1 MEKPSRFKIFML
13 SICML
18 MFLWLS
24 VEAVIAIITKRA
36 SSVAE
41 SILQILTLPIFV
53 TMAAVYLYAL
63 SDAKHKRKTRYGQ
76 YTGSVGDLINSYRNR
91 EIEEKEFYESLG
103 DVVLYY
109 ADPTG
114 VDREGNTADY
124 TLPAAEGC
132 RYLPVFDSYA
142 HTRNYYVEEGRGRIT
157 IKREVARKIIQTLEK
172 DNRKRN
178 TSMIGLIIEPS
189 LYEFTIEA
197 SELRSV
203 IYERK

>member
-13 SICML
+13 SVCTL

-24 VEAVIAIITKRA
+24 VGILISLITNRA

-41 SILQILTLPIFV
+41 TILRIIILPVNI
-53 TMAAVYLYAL
+53 TMTVFYLYELYQAI
-63 SDAKHKRKTRYGQ
+63 HKSKTRYGQ
-76 YTGSVGDLINSYRNR
+76 YMGSVGDLINSYRNR
-91 EIEEKEFYESLG
+91 EIEESEFYESLG

-114 VDREGNTADY
+114 VDREGNPADY

-142 HTRNYYVEEGRGRIT
+142 HTRNYYVDEGRGRIT
-157 IKREVARKIIQTLEK
+157 IKREVARKLIKSLEK
-172 DNRKRN
+172 DNRKCD
-178 TSMIGLIIEPS
+178 TSKIGLIIEPS

-203 IYERK
+203 IYER